1 MAFDE
6 VLQATSHFG
15 LTEVPKPLPQ
25 LVHLSQLAARE
36 LLRNFASF
44 IKKSTEK
51 VRQNATIQLFK
62 SFTDLDNLG
71 FSS

>member
-15 LTEVPKPLPQ
+15 LTEVPKPLQQ

-44 IKKSTEK
+44 KKSSESSEK
-51 VRQNATIQLFK
+51 VRQNSTIQLFK
-62 SFTDLDNLG
+62 SVTHRFG
-71 FSS
+71 